1 MLGGLKDIRP
11 VPHDMIHII
20 YIYIYIIYILY
31 ILYIYIYTVY
41 TFGETKPSHLH
52 LPEWADTSK
61 YPWISEVRAPK
72 KDMDAT
78 TTIRDSNI

>member
-1 MLGGLKDIRP
+1 MFGGLKDIRP
-11 VPHDMIHII
+11 VPHDMIHIYIYNI
-20 YIYIYIIYILY
+20 YISYIYYIL
-31 ILYIYIYTVY
+31 YIYTVY

-78 TTIRDSNI
+78 TTIRDSKI